1 MKTHGL
7 LRSAAM
13 LSLMTAHLLLSTP
26 GLLAAETYRVSPM
39 HSSVEFTID
48 QFLINTVS
56 GSFDQYEG
64 TIRYDPDEIENSSL
78 EGVIQAASIDT
89 GNENRD
95 DHLRSEDYFDVSNH
109 PEIRFR
115 SKRVEDGA
123 NGNVLIGDLT
133 MRGVVREIA
142 IPFEIDPNTGNGRL
156 GFRAELQLNRQ
167 DYGIGYDG
175 FLDGT
180 VGDIVTIQL
189 AGEAVRQ

>member
-7 LRSAAM
+7 LWSAAM

-26 GLLAAETYRVSPM
+26 RLSAAETYRVSPVG
-39 HSSVEFTID
+39 SSVQFTIN

-56 GSFDQYEG
+56 GSFNEYEG

-78 EGVIQAASIDT
+78 TGVIQAASIDT
-89 GNENRD
+89 GNETRD

-109 PEIRFR
+109 PEIRFQ
-115 SKRVEDGA
+115 SKRVERDA

-133 MRGVVREIA
+133 MHEVVREIA
-142 IPFEIDPNTGNGRL
+142 IPFEIDPDTGNGRL

-167 DYGIGYDG
+167 DYGVGYGG

-180 VGDIVTIQL
+180 VSDIVTIEL
-189 AGEAVRQ
+189 AGEAVQH